1 MTKVSKKYVIQ
12 DKDQNVV
19 SEPLAPLY
27 LNNPAFNFWNSIVS
41 GIVTPIN
48 KMTSFEKMTLLDKGI
63 NKNDL
68 EQFKLKA
75 QLDYDKLAQ
84 ALAVTRATLISKK
97 KNEAYSDGVS
107 EKILA
112 LTDLYSYGYE
122 VFEDVDNFNSWM
134 FVSNKALAGKTPFD
148 IIDNQFGR
156 EEVKNIIGRIEYG
169 IYS

>member
-1 MTKVSKKYVIQ
+1 MSKIIKKYETKNKIQ
-12 DKDQNVV
+12 DLVN
-19 SEPLAPLY
+19 EPISSIY
-27 LNNPAFNFWNSIVS
+27 FSNPAYDFWNSIVS
-41 GIVTPIN
+41 GISTPIN
-48 KMTSFEKMTLLDKGI
+48 KMTSFEKMSILDKGI

-75 QLDYDKLAQ
+75 HLDYDKLAQ
-84 ALAVTRATLISKK
+84 ALAVTRATLINKK
-97 KNEAYSDGVS
+97 KNEVYSDSIS

-122 VFEDVDNFNSWM
+122 VFEDVDDFNSWM

-156 EEVKNIIGRIEYG
+156 EEVKNLLGRIEYG